1 MRITLLTL
9 CALVFL
15 ALAGCSKTEPSP
27 TIDPATAKAQPG
39 ADTPPAAGGGAPSEA
54 QVRSEKEGK

>member
-1 MRITLLTL
+1 MNAKIFTIA
-9 CALVFL
+9 ALALL

-39 ADTPPAAGGGAPSEA
+39 ADTPPAAVIPGAAEA
-54 QVRSEKEGK
+54 QRAEKEGK

>member
-1 MRITLLTL
+1 MKITLLTL

-39 ADTPPAAGGGAPSEA
+39 ADTPAAVPNPAATAAQKAEKSGG
-54 QVRSEKEGK
+54 